1 MCVNASKVY
10 VNNTL
15 QVNLVPHKVKSMTI
29 NVNILS
35 ETVNECIPYNTLVW
49 VEPLNTGPRNLALR
63 N

>member
-29 NVNILS
+29 NVNILP
-35 ETVNECIPYNTLVW
+35 ETVNEHIPYKKID
-49 VEPLNTGPRNLALR
+49 E
-63 N
+63 